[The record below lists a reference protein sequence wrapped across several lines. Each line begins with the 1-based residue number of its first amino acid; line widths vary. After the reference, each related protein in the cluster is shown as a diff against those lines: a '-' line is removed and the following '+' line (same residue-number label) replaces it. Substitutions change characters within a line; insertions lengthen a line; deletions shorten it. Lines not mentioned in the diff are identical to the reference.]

1 MNGAHFQTDNA
12 VAPGFQT
19 KKIVKKEDKSNA
31 SDRDLFSVGMVVTI
45 RHSPNDNNA
54 MEIEYEP
61 NLEGPIELKIPDASI
76 IVVLG
81 QKVILDN
88 AAFFASLGEGN
99 VVEVSGFVDNTG
111 RIRAT
116 YAVVNQL
123 SPVAGDMYEVKGFIT
138 GLNDAA
144 NTFQLGPLPDG
155 SGITVTV
162 SYSPGAIHPS
172 LPSGPA
178 NGMHVQVM
186 TADTQPVS
194 GIITATNVQL
204 FVART
209 DFPEDAIADLDG
221 LVTKLRS
228 GSGSILSFDLEGKE
242 VRTDGSRSFPGHGN
256 GYPTQREV
264 ASPGQGI
271 RRVLLA
277 SKIIFRYRFAYLCI
291 RRKQRIITEEGKMKT
306 AVATFRNVACL
317 PALLALSVV
326 LAACGGGGPVR
337 ILPVPLRAAHRSAF
351 PRRCPQLPA
360 RHNLRYFD
368 GKPERDR
375 NPGDDD
381 LRPCLGDG
389 DNARPAPYGRP
400 GVPGPEWGA

>member
-1 MNGAHFQTDNA
+1 MNRFGISSRPPAVAALLALAFLALSSCGSSVGDLAGGGTGGTGISTGAITGFGSVIMNGAHFQTDNA

-54 MEIEYEP
+54 MEIEYDP

-88 AAFFASLGEGN
+88 AAFFESLGQGN

-123 SPVAGDMYEVKGFIT
+123 SPMAGDMYEVKGFIT

-144 NTFQLGPLPDG
+144 NTFQLGPLPDV

-178 NGMHVQVM
+178 NGTHVQVM
-186 TADTQPVS
+186 TADTQPES

-209 DFPEDAIADLDG
+209 DFPENAIADLDG
-221 LVTKLRS
+221 LVTKLNS
-228 GSGSILSFDLEGKE
+228 SSGSILSFDLEGKE
-242 VRTDGSRSFPGHGN
+242 VRTDGFTVFSGGMATDIQPNVRL
-256 GYPTQREV
+256 QV
-264 ASPGQGI
+264 QGKETGG
-271 RRVLLA
+271 VLLA
-277 SKIIFRYRFAYLCI
+277 SKIFFR
-291 RRKQRIITEEGKMKT
+291 
-306 AVATFRNVACL
+306 
-317 PALLALSVV
+317 
-326 LAACGGGGPVR
+326 
-337 ILPVPLRAAHRSAF
+337 
-351 PRRCPQLPA
+351 
-360 RHNLRYFD
+360 
-368 GKPERDR
+368 
-375 NPGDDD
+375 
-381 LRPCLGDG
+381 
-389 DNARPAPYGRP
+389 
-400 GVPGPEWGA
+400 